1 MKYLIRIEK
10 DRNDKIRAF
19 LYVGDGMDMEVKKPG
34 GSRSIHVDTEQE
46 RKHLWNWIRENEGW
60 SENERQ
66 DIIILAEE
74 AGRTA
79 AEALVQEAKN
89 LKLDG
94 MIVKPTEWGESQVL
108 RFLRTYVLQ
117 DNGMF
122 YQKDTR
128 KFILPA
134 SGKKLDFY
142 GLYDDMA
149 LKPAEKKPKAL
160 KKKPSMPIVQK
171 KPETK
176 KPASTAEQGQSSKS
190 ETKAEPRVFVKHNVP
205 PASKAAS
212 KVLSKPKVQKTAAP
226 AEKGKM
232 PKPDGKATHQA
243 TDAQRHEFLKKQA
256 EGYVFTVGSKDGQ

>member
-19 LYVGDGMDMEVKKPG
+19 LYAGDGMDMEVKKPG

-46 RKHLWNWIRENEGW
+46 RKYLWNWIR
-60 SENERQ
+60 ENERQ

-134 SGKKLDFY
+134 SGRKLNFY

-171 KPETK
+171 KPEAK
-176 KPASTAEQGQSSKS
+176 KPISTAAQGQTSKS

-205 PASKAAS
+205 PAPKAAS
-212 KVLSKPKVQKTAAP
+212 KVLSQPTVQKTDAP
-226 AEKGKM
+226 AEKEKM
-232 PKPDGKATHQA
+232 PKLDEKVTPQA

-256 EGYVFTVGSKDGQ
+256 EGYVFTVGNKDGQ

>member
-10 DRNDKIRAF
+10 DKNDKIRAF
-19 LYVGDGMDMEVKKPG
+19 LYAGDGMDMEVKKPG
-34 GSRSIHVDTEQE
+34 GSLYIHVDTEQE

-74 AGRTA
+74 ADRTA
-79 AEALVQEAKN
+79 AEALVQEARN
-89 LKLDG
+89 LKLDE
-94 MIVKPTEWGESQVL
+94 MIVKPTEWSESQVR
-108 RFLRTYVLQ
+108 RFLHTYVVQ
-117 DNGMF
+117 DNDTF
-122 YQKDTR
+122 YQQDTR

-134 SGKKLDFY
+134 SGRELNFY

-171 KPETK
+171 KPEAK
-176 KPASTAEQGQSSKS
+176 KPVSTAAQGQPSKS
-190 ETKAEPRVFVKHNVP
+190 VTKAEPRVFVKHNVP
-205 PASKAAS
+205 PAPKAAS
-212 KVLSKPKVQKTAAP
+212 KVLSQPTVQKTDAP

-232 PKPDGKATHQA
+232 PKPDGKVTPQA

-256 EGYVFTVGSKDGQ
+256 EGYVFTVGNKDGQ

>member
-19 LYVGDGMDMEVKKPG
+19 LYTGDGMDMEVKKPG

-46 RKHLWNWIRENEGW
+46 RKYLWNWIRENEGW

-74 AGRTA
+74 TGRTA

-89 LKLDG
+89 LQLDE
-94 MIVKPTEWGESQVL
+94 MIVKPTEWSESQV
-108 RFLRTYVLQ
+108 RWFLYTYVVQ

-128 KFILPA
+128 RFILP
-134 SGKKLDFY
+134 SSSQKVEFY
-142 GLYDDMA
+142 GLYDDMN
-149 LKPAEKKPKAL
+149 LKPAEKKPKAF
-160 KKKPSMPIVQK
+160 KKKPSMPIVEK
-171 KPETK
+171 KPEAK
-176 KPASTAEQGQSSKS
+176 KPISTAAQGQTSKLAP
-190 ETKAEPRVFVKHNVP
+190 KYEPRVFVKHNVP
-205 PASKAAS
+205 PAPKAAA
-212 KVLSKPKVQKTAAP
+212 KVLSQPTVQKTDASADK
-226 AEKGKM
+226 EKM
-232 PKPDGKATHQA
+232 PKPDGKVTPQA

-256 EGYVFTVGSKDGQ
+256 EGYVFTVGNKDGQ